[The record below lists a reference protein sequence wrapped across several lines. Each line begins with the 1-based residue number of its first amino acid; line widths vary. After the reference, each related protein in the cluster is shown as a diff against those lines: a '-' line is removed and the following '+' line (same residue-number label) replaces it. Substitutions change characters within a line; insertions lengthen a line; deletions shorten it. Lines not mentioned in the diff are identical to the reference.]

1 LTQMGKIQ
9 TIPSFRKAMKEKE
22 GELLVV
28 EIPLE
33 MMMMRFSH
41 QRISN
46 SRPHQLEAE
55 FLRCQR
61 LLVQELQ
68 EGPRV

>member
-1 LTQMGKIQ
+1 
-9 TIPSFRKAMKEKE
+9 MKERE

-33 MMMMRFSH
+33 MMMKRFLH

-55 FLRCQR
+55 LLRYTMCTTHIN
-61 LLVQELQ
+61 LKSNKIL
-68 EGPRV
+68 

>member
-1 LTQMGKIQ
+1 
-9 TIPSFRKAMKEKE
+9 MKERE
-22 GELLVV
+22 GELLLV

-33 MMMMRFSH
+33 MMMKRFLH

-55 FLRCQR
+55 FLRYRMCTTPIDCQSNKIM
-61 LLVQELQ
+61 
-68 EGPRV
+68 